1 MQKTLISILTS
12 YVIHLMLPVSVQS
25 IPLLAQSRSSSS
37 EVAYLNGVWEGSYT
51 CGQGLT
57 KLKVLIDAKSKTN
70 INAVFMFSSHPQ
82 NPGVPSGR
90 FRMKGF
96 LQTFNSPDMPDLL
109 DLKGTEWINKPAP
122 WKGSIEWRVVDL
134 RGDIST
140 SRGEITGNVPQA
152 GCGTFELVKNESS

>member
-1 MQKTLISILTS
+1 MKRVLSSVFTSCVVCMILSTS
-12 YVIHLMLPVSVQS
+12 AQS
-25 IPLLAQSRSSSS
+25 IPLVAQSRSISS

-134 RGDIST
+134 KGDVST

-152 GCGTFELVKNESS
+152 GCGTFELVKNESL